1 MTNANTDT
9 EPSGEAIE
17 ERIADGFACRDVGDD
32 DDDEDVVEIKKCR
45 PDDDDDDCRLK
56 FLLTTL

>member
-32 DDDEDVVEIKKCR
+32 DDEDVLEIKKCR

>member
-17 ERIADGFACRDVGDD
+17 ERIADGFACIDVGDD
-32 DDDEDVVEIKKCR
+32 DDEDVLEIKKCR
-45 PDDDDDDCRLK
+45 PDDDDDDCR
-56 FLLTTL
+56 